1 MQVNSTYSLSDTHQ
15 INSPNST
22 NKVGHDYSARKKYK
36 PAVYVDISRY
46 ARQLYKEK
54 FGEELNIKNGEY

>member
-22 NKVGHDYSARKKYK
+22 NKVGHDNSGKKKYK